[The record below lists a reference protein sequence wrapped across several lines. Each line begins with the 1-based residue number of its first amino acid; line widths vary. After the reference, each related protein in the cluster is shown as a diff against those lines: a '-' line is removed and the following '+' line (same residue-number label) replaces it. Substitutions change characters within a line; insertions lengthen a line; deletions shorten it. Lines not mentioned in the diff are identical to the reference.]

1 MNFQPFYR
9 KILELGSSAFVSLI
23 EAYNRHDCQIVCK
36 VKGMIDIILF
46 DFLSSNLD
54 LNIAGLANA
63 FGLLRMPRIR
73 ELNGRK
79 DLSEFR
85 PRMDVKTGEIKFKD
99 PKMEAKRQM
108 KIQGGSKQIKEEN
121 ATNEME
127 VEEEEEE
134 IKQPK
139 KNKRKL
145 SEWEQLQREEHM
157 IKKFKKG
164 KLSKEQLNDG
174 LDQF

>member
-1 MNFQPFYR
+1 
-9 KILELGSSAFVSLI
+9 
-23 EAYNRHDCQIVCK
+23 
-36 VKGMIDIILF
+36 
-46 DFLSSNLD
+46 
-54 LNIAGLANA
+54 
-63 FGLLRMPRIR
+63 
-73 ELNGRK
+73 
-79 DLSEFR
+79 
-85 PRMDVKTGEIKFKD
+85 MDVKTGEIKFKD

-127 VEEEEEE
+127 MEEEEEE
-134 IKQPK
+134 MKQPK

-145 SEWEQLQREEHM
+145 SEWEQLQREEQM

>member
-1 MNFQPFYR
+1 
-9 KILELGSSAFVSLI
+9 
-23 EAYNRHDCQIVCK
+23 
-36 VKGMIDIILF
+36 
-46 DFLSSNLD
+46 
-54 LNIAGLANA
+54 
-63 FGLLRMPRIR
+63 
-73 ELNGRK
+73 
-79 DLSEFR
+79 
-85 PRMDVKTGEIKFKD
+85 MDVRTGEIKFKD

-121 ATNEME
+121 ATDEME

-145 SEWEQLQREEHM
+145 SEWEQLQREEQM